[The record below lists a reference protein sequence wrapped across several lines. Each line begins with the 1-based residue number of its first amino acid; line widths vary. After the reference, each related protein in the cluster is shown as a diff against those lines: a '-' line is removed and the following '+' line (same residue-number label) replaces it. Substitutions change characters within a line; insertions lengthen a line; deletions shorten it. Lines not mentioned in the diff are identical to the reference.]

1 MNFNNIDLKGIKRFN
16 KSLKQIRLNTQPS
29 KENRFSVEI
38 GGIAKEILT
47 EAYTGTKFLV
57 TDPIFNDKGFN
68 IYAKGYG
75 IAFYEFGTGAYAQ
88 NTYKGNLPKFPIT
101 FTTIVG
107 VDSGGQYIKG
117 SRTTQG
123 WEYYYDNP
131 ITKDV
136 VGGRLG
142 WWTGSNAGFQEG
154 FTASN
159 KFYDA
164 CQKIKDEVKERSK

>member
-47 EAYTGTKFLV
+47 KSYAGTRFKV
-57 TDPIFNDKGFN
+57 SDPIYNDTGFD

-75 IAFYEFGTGAYAQ
+75 ISFDEFGTGAYAQ
-88 NTYKGNLPKFPIT
+88 NTYKGNLPKMPIT
-101 FTTIVG
+101 FTTIVDIDDEG
-107 VDSGGQYIKG
+107 RFVRG
-117 SRTTQG
+117 SRTTDG
-123 WEYYYDNP
+123 WKYYYDNP
-131 ITKDV
+131 FTKDI

-154 FTASN
+154 KVASN
-159 KFYDA
+159 RFYDA